1 VDDICDCRSIGNG
14 GGAVH
19 RKLSIDQGVVDEP
32 GESIADGVMES
43 PIYLWKELKPHEALK
58 NFIDAYW
65 ISSTN
70 NLYIPSPKK
79 IFPDAC
85 TEIFANTGNNTLYLN
100 DTIAIKPGRIYF
112 GGILTTPINFSGVAN
127 GNFLG
132 VRFKPGGFK
141 TFFRVPLYEVKGQF
155 VEMPSSQLDFVFHEK
170 DEVAKKA
177 DLDSYFLRKLDAHA
191 ERFHLISNDLYLSNG
206 NVRIEELS
214 RKYDIS
220 FRSLE
225 RMFNEH
231 AGMSAKEL
239 STFIRF
245 QAVLKRIRDKANKQ
259 SFLDL
264 AFEYGY
270 YDHSHLGNDIKK
282 LTGFTPSQLRAYY
295 NR

>member
-1 VDDICDCRSIGNG
+1 
-14 GGAVH
+14 
-19 RKLSIDQGVVDEP
+19 
-32 GESIADGVMES
+32 MES
-43 PIYLWKELKPHEALK
+43 EIYVWRELKPDERLRS
-58 NFIDAYW
+58 FIDAYW

-85 TEIFANTGNNTLYLN
+85 TEIIANTGNNTLYLN
-100 DTIAIKPGRIYF
+100 GSIAIKPGVIYF
-112 GGILTTPINFSGVAN
+112 GGILTTPISFSGVPN

-141 TFFRVPLYEVKGQF
+141 TFFRIPLNDVNVQF
-155 VEMPSSQLDFVFHEK
+155 IEMSSSGMDFIFHEK
-170 DEVAKKA
+170 DHHTKKA
-177 DLDSYFLRKLDAHA
+177 ELDEYFLERLNIHS
-191 ERFHLISNDLYLSNG
+191 ERFHLISNDLYKTNG
-206 NVRIEELS
+206 NTRIEELS
-214 RKYDIS
+214 RKYEIG
-220 FRSLE
+220 FRALE

-245 QAVLKRIRDKANKQ
+245 QAALKRIRDKANKQ

-264 AFEYGY
+264 AFECGY
-270 YDHSHLGNDIKK
+270 YDHSHLTNEVKK

-295 NR
+295 RQ